1 MKKLKMLGC
10 VGLLLALTACQTGT
24 GNSADSNKAAE
35 QKIAISSEA
44 AISTMEPHTAGDT
57 TSTLVMNQVYE
68 GLYVLGKED
77 ELELGVAAEE
87 PAISEDETVY
97 TFKIREDAK
106 WSNDDPVTANDFV
119 YAWQQV
125 ASPKSGSI
133 HQALFFD
140 VIKNAKEIALEG
152 ADVNTLG
159 VKALDDKTLEITLE
173 RPTPYLKSLLSFPVL
188 FPQNEKY
195 IK

>member
-10 VGLLLALTACQTGT
+10 VGLLLALTACQAGT

-35 QKIAISSEA
+35 QKLQLVLKRLFRQWNTHS
-44 AISTMEPHTAGDT
+44 GDT

-125 ASPKSGSI
+125 ASLN
-133 HQALFFD
+133 QDRF
-140 VIKNAKEIALEG
+140 IKL
-152 ADVNTLG
+152 
-159 VKALDDKTLEITLE
+159 
-173 RPTPYLKSLLSFPVL
+173 YF
-188 FPQNEKY
+188 
-195 IK
+195 

>member
-10 VGLLLALTACQTGT
+10 VGLLLALTACQAGT

-125 ASPKSGSI
+125 ASLNQGR
-133 HQALFFD
+133 F
-140 VIKNAKEIALEG
+140 IKRYFLMS
-152 ADVNTLG
+152 
-159 VKALDDKTLEITLE
+159 
-173 RPTPYLKSLLSFPVL
+173 LKMLRKLL
-188 FPQNEKY
+188 
-195 IK
+195 

>member
-10 VGLLLALTACQTGT
+10 VGLLLALTACQAGT
-24 GNSADSNKAAE
+24 GNSADSNKVAE

-125 ASPKSGSI
+125 ASPKSGR
-133 HQALFFD
+133 F
-140 VIKNAKEIALEG
+140 IKRYFLMS
-152 ADVNTLG
+152 
-159 VKALDDKTLEITLE
+159 
-173 RPTPYLKSLLSFPVL
+173 LKMLRKLL
-188 FPQNEKY
+188 
-195 IK
+195 

>member
-1 MKKLKMLGC
+1 
-10 VGLLLALTACQTGT
+10 
-24 GNSADSNKAAE
+24 
-35 QKIAISSEA
+35 
-44 AISTMEPHTAGDT
+44 
-57 TSTLVMNQVYE
+57 MNQVYE

-133 HQALFFD
+133 HQALF
-140 VIKNAKEIALEG
+140 LMS
-152 ADVNTLG
+152 
-159 VKALDDKTLEITLE
+159 
-173 RPTPYLKSLLSFPVL
+173 LKMLRKLL
-188 FPQNEKY
+188 
-195 IK
+195 

>member
-10 VGLLLALTACQTGT
+10 VGLLLALTACQAGT
-24 GNSADSNKAAE
+24 GNSADSNKVAE

-125 ASPKSGSI
+125 ASLNQGR
-133 HQALFFD
+133 F
-140 VIKNAKEIALEG
+140 IKLYF
-152 ADVNTLG
+152 LMS
-159 VKALDDKTLEITLE
+159 
-173 RPTPYLKSLLSFPVL
+173 LKMLRKLL
-188 FPQNEKY
+188 
-195 IK
+195 

>member
-1 MKKLKMLGC
+1 
-10 VGLLLALTACQTGT
+10 
-24 GNSADSNKAAE
+24 
-35 QKIAISSEA
+35 
-44 AISTMEPHTAGDT
+44 
-57 TSTLVMNQVYE
+57 MNQVYE

-125 ASPKSGSI
+125 ASLNQGR
-133 HQALFFD
+133 F
-140 VIKNAKEIALEG
+140 IKL
-152 ADVNTLG
+152 
-159 VKALDDKTLEITLE
+159 
-173 RPTPYLKSLLSFPVL
+173 YF
-188 FPQNEKY
+188 
-195 IK
+195 

>member
-1 MKKLKMLGC
+1 
-10 VGLLLALTACQTGT
+10 
-24 GNSADSNKAAE
+24 
-35 QKIAISSEA
+35 
-44 AISTMEPHTAGDT
+44 MEPHSGDT

-125 ASPKSGSI
+125 ASLNQGR
-133 HQALFFD
+133 F
-140 VIKNAKEIALEG
+140 IKL
-152 ADVNTLG
+152 
-159 VKALDDKTLEITLE
+159 
-173 RPTPYLKSLLSFPVL
+173 YF
-188 FPQNEKY
+188 
-195 IK
+195 

>member
-1 MKKLKMLGC
+1 MLGC
-10 VGLLLALTACQTGT
+10 VGLLLALTACQAGT
-24 GNSADSNKAAE
+24 GNSADSNKVAE
-35 QKIAISSEA
+35 QKLQLVLKRLFRQWN
-44 AISTMEPHTAGDT
+44 HTQGDT

-133 HQALFFD
+133 HQALF
-140 VIKNAKEIALEG
+140 LMS
-152 ADVNTLG
+152 
-159 VKALDDKTLEITLE
+159 
-173 RPTPYLKSLLSFPVL
+173 LKMLRNCFRRRRCEYSWG
-188 FPQNEKY
+188 
-195 IK
+195 

>member
-125 ASPKSGSI
+125 ASLN
-133 HQALFFD
+133 QDRF
-140 VIKNAKEIALEG
+140 IKLYF
-152 ADVNTLG
+152 LMS
-159 VKALDDKTLEITLE
+159 
-173 RPTPYLKSLLSFPVL
+173 LKMLRKLL
-188 FPQNEKY
+188 
-195 IK
+195 

>member
-1 MKKLKMLGC
+1 
-10 VGLLLALTACQTGT
+10 
-24 GNSADSNKAAE
+24 
-35 QKIAISSEA
+35 
-44 AISTMEPHTAGDT
+44 
-57 TSTLVMNQVYE
+57 MNQVYE

-125 ASPKSGSI
+125 ASLNQGR
-133 HQALFFD
+133 F
-140 VIKNAKEIALEG
+140 IKLYF
-152 ADVNTLG
+152 LMS
-159 VKALDDKTLEITLE
+159 
-173 RPTPYLKSLLSFPVL
+173 LKMLRKLL
-188 FPQNEKY
+188 
-195 IK
+195 

>member
-10 VGLLLALTACQTGT
+10 VGLLLALTACQAGT
-24 GNSADSNKAAE
+24 GNSADSNKVAE

-125 ASPKSGSI
+125 HKM
-133 HQALFFD
+133 
-140 VIKNAKEIALEG
+140 KNISKNKGINMPLM
-152 ADVNTLG
+152 
-159 VKALDDKTLEITLE
+159 
-173 RPTPYLKSLLSFPVL
+173 
-188 FPQNEKY
+188 QN
-195 IK
+195 I

>member
-1 MKKLKMLGC
+1 
-10 VGLLLALTACQTGT
+10 
-24 GNSADSNKAAE
+24 
-35 QKIAISSEA
+35 
-44 AISTMEPHTAGDT
+44 MEPHTAGDT

-125 ASPKSGSI
+125 ASLNQGR
-133 HQALFFD
+133 F
-140 VIKNAKEIALEG
+140 IKRYFLMS
-152 ADVNTLG
+152 
-159 VKALDDKTLEITLE
+159 
-173 RPTPYLKSLLSFPVL
+173 LKMLRKLL
-188 FPQNEKY
+188 
-195 IK
+195 

>member
-1 MKKLKMLGC
+1 
-10 VGLLLALTACQTGT
+10 
-24 GNSADSNKAAE
+24 
-35 QKIAISSEA
+35 
-44 AISTMEPHTAGDT
+44 
-57 TSTLVMNQVYE
+57 MNQVYE

-125 ASPKSGSI
+125 ASLNQGR
-133 HQALFFD
+133 F
-140 VIKNAKEIALEG
+140 IK
-152 ADVNTLG
+152 
-159 VKALDDKTLEITLE
+159 
-173 RPTPYLKSLLSFPVL
+173 RYF
-188 FPQNEKY
+188 
-195 IK
+195 

>member
-1 MKKLKMLGC
+1 
-10 VGLLLALTACQTGT
+10 
-24 GNSADSNKAAE
+24 
-35 QKIAISSEA
+35 
-44 AISTMEPHTAGDT
+44 
-57 TSTLVMNQVYE
+57 MNQVYE

-125 ASPKSGSI
+125 ASLN
-133 HQALFFD
+133 QDRF
-140 VIKNAKEIALEG
+140 IKLYF
-152 ADVNTLG
+152 LMS
-159 VKALDDKTLEITLE
+159 
-173 RPTPYLKSLLSFPVL
+173 LKMLRKLL
-188 FPQNEKY
+188 
-195 IK
+195 